1 MLDLA
6 KSAKIE
12 IWESR
17 TSIYRLQGSTRL
29 GAYYALCFWLSAKC
43 CFLSDMMLSIRL
55 WNWCSRNFG
64 FHTWH
69 FSDGLCVRGRGSI
82 SSSTKWEVRTK
93 ESWQKSASIFMKQYL
108 TYISWKMVW
117 GKRIQEEGEN
127 TQLGGV
133 WKGPNAMS
141 YQPALHSSILA
152 PFLGSLF

>member
-1 MLDLA
+1 MRVSHLH
-6 KSAKIE
+6 
-12 IWESR
+12 
-17 TSIYRLQGSTRL
+17 LQAPGLHQAWGLPR
-29 GAYYALCFWLSAKC
+29 FV
-43 CFLSDMMLSIRL
+43 FLTECKVLLSIGHDAFYQAVKL
-55 WNWCSRNFG
+55 WCSRNFG

-141 YQPALHSSILA
+141 YQPALHSSILT